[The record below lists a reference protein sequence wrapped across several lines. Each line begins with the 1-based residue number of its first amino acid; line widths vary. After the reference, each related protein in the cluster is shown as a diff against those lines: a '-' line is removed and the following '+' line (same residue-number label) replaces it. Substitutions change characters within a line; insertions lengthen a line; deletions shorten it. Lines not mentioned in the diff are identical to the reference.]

1 MLVFVLLLTIE
12 ASAQYYGDFVAGNYI
27 SYTHIGGDTF
37 KIRYTVYR
45 DCGQHQNILSQTHS
59 SILGSTKWK
68 YPILDSISGKDVTDI
83 YGRCSQKSKCAG
95 GTLKHGV
102 EEYVFEKVVVIDWDS
117 CENLVISAGSDR
129 RAPTINTYSIKSNG
143 YSGATLNKCKTPNNS
158 SPILNNIPS
167 FFVSEGGT
175 RFISH
180 SAYDPDGDMLTY
192 SFWHPSSVD
201 YPQYSKDYYLP
212 WSYKKPLSFWG
223 FPNGNAAFPAGLS
236 LDSTT
241 GILTVWPTDS
251 KQETI
256 IGIKITQWRYI
267 NGTLENIGETKY
279 SYTMR
284 ITSPNNVAPI
294 TFDDDKKEIAV
305 CSLGG
310 TVCKDIPLRRV
321 KWLTDSV
328 EIEYRHDLQ
337 NITFTNVGTSA
348 QPTIRVCYTPTTAE
362 LSSGKPLQF
371 TIRATVNSC
380 PLKGIAEKTFEWA
393 ERPPLPDSFVL
404 NKKLICRDLSVD
416 LKNTSSST
424 YNTTVFYKATSQ
436 KDTLESIN
444 IGSFAQLSDTGWYTI
459 KTRVVADGYCSQ
471 QTYTDSVFVPISN
484 FLNIKATND
493 TVLCGD
499 PNLVLK
505 VNTTNGNYP
514 LSYRWNASATD
525 TFPSLNIVAPK
536 GSSKYFV
543 TVTDTAFCSVSDSIN
558 VQYYNP
564 QVLTS
569 GDTIACAND
578 IIEINALLQDTI
590 NPQYGW
596 LGFTPNQT
604 QFKASIT
611 NNRLLTFIL
620 RDGTGCTVTKTH
632 FVLVHAPEVKYN
644 HKEVYCASDTITLLG
659 SGSGGLPPY
668 NIYWETFKVTGNT
681 VLLGVQKRGTIPFI
695 TKITD
700 AFGCVNIQNSSIRVN
715 PTPFIY
721 ISGLASVYCES
732 ADPIQL
738 DSFVIPKE
746 GVWSG
751 LGVDSSRFYPAK
763 AGAGNSTITYN
774 YEDGL
779 TGCKNQQTI
788 SFVVETQPVASFV
801 VDSLAALY
809 THNFVFT
816 NTSVLASNHS
826 SFWDFGDPN
835 SGWLNT
841 AKTKNATHIFSD
853 TGIYNVKLVVS
864 GGICPPDTLLKT
876 DYITV
881 NGKAKPNTNVLV
893 KEINKQGIKIYPNPA
908 SDIVKIETEEEI
920 AAIIVY
926 DMLGKKVWEQATIG
940 KTNHMLEVKNIPQGI
955 YTLNILLSNGKQN
968 KVQVIINK

>member
-1 MLVFVLLLTIE
+1 MLLLSMG
-12 ASAQYYGDFVAGNYI
+12 ASAQNYGDFVAGNYI

-37 KIRYTVYR
+37 KIKYTLYR
-45 DCGQHQNILSQTHS
+45 DCGQSQNILSQTFCGIIGDS
-59 SILGSTKWK
+59 KWK
-68 YPILDSISGKDVTDI
+68 YPNLDSISGKDVTNI

-102 EEYVFEKVVVIDWDS
+102 EEYVFETVAVIDWDS
-117 CENLVISAGSDR
+117 CENLVISSWGDR
-129 RAPTINTYSIKSNG
+129 RAPTVNTYSPNSSG

-167 FFVSEGGT
+167 FFVSEGGA

-192 SFWHPSSVD
+192 SFWHPSGEN
-201 YPQYSKDYYLP
+201 YPPYSRNYFLP
-212 WSYKKPLSFWG
+212 LSYKKPLSFWG
-223 FPNGNAAFPAGLS
+223 FPNENGAFPAGLS

-251 KQETI
+251 KQETV

-267 NGTLENIGETKY
+267 NGMLENIGETKY

-284 ITSPNNVAPI
+284 ITSTNNASPI

-305 CSLGG
+305 CSLSG
-310 TVCKDIPLRRV
+310 TLCKDIPLHRV

-328 EIEYRHDLQ
+328 EIEYRHNLQ
-337 NITFTNVGTSA
+337 NITFTNIGTPA

-380 PLKGIAEKTFEWA
+380 PLKGVAEKTFEWA
-393 ERPPLPDSFVL
+393 ERPPLPDSFTL
-404 NKKLICRDLSVD
+404 SKKLVCRDLSVE
-416 LKNTSSST
+416 LKNSSSSLYKT
-424 YNTTVFYKATSQ
+424 KAFYTATSQ
-436 KDTLESIN
+436 NDTLESIN

-459 KTRVVADGYCSQ
+459 KMRVVADGYCSQ
-471 QTYTDSVFVPISN
+471 QTYTDSVFVPKSN
-484 FLNIKATND
+484 FLTVSATND

-499 PNLVLK
+499 PNLALN

-514 LSYRWNASATD
+514 LSYSWGTSATD
-525 TFPSLNIVAPK
+525 TFSSLNIVAPK

-543 TVTDTAFCSVSDSIN
+543 KVTDAALCSVSDSVN

-564 QVLTS
+564 LVSTS

-578 IIEINALLQDTI
+578 VIEINAQLQDTI

-632 FVLVHAPEVKYN
+632 FVKVYAPEVSYK
-644 HKEVYCASDTITLLG
+644 HKEVYCVSDTIILLG

-668 NIYWETFKVTGNT
+668 NIYWETFKVTGNK
-681 VLLGVQKRGTIPFI
+681 VPLGVQKRGTIPFI

-700 AFGCVNIQNSSIRVN
+700 AFGCNNTQNSSVRVN

-721 ISGLASVYCES
+721 INGFAPVYCQS
-732 ADPIQL
+732 ASPIQL
-738 DSFVIPKE
+738 DSFVIPQK
-746 GVWSG
+746 GIWSG
-751 LGVDSSRFYPAK
+751 AGVSTNQFYPSI
-763 AGAGNSTITYN
+763 AGVGTTALTYN
-774 YEDGL
+774 YTDSL
-779 TGCKNQQTI
+779 TGCKDQQTANL
-788 SFVVETQPVASFV
+788 VVALQPVANFT
-801 VDSLAALY
+801 VDSTTAHY
-809 THNFVFT
+809 NHMFT
-816 NTSVLASNHS
+816 FANTSVIAGNHT

-841 AKTKNATHIFSD
+841 EKTKNGTHVFSD
-853 TGIYNVKLVVS
+853 TGKYSVKLVVS
-864 GGICPPDTLLKT
+864 GGICPPDSVLKT
-876 DYITV
+876 DYINV
-881 NGKAKPNTNVLV
+881 YGKAQPSSNISVN
-893 KEINKQGIKIYPNPA
+893 EIEKGGITVYPNPSNGGLTIDA
-908 SDIVKIETEEEI
+908 ESPFTAIE
-920 AAIIVY
+920 VF
-926 DMLGKKVWEQATIG
+926 DVLGKKVWG
-940 KTNHMLEVKNIPQGI
+940 KTNNISQQAQIELAHLAAGT
-955 YTLNILLSNGKQN
+955 YTLKLSFANGTFTHSTF
-968 KVQVIINK
+968 IIAK